1 MEQLQ
6 DAVVFTFVS
15 LFAMV
20 NPIGMAAVFL
30 ELTRNYPVGIR
41 HSLAYKVAIY
51 GFLLLVV
58 ALFIGPY
65 VLNFFGVSLQDIQ
78 IAGGI
83 YVFYTAW
90 GMLTARPKVTGVETQ
105 EAADSADIAFFP
117 LTMPITAGA
126 GSLAVTISLSSK
138 ISHPPTGHLAVYGG
152 AIIGIALVFIS
163 VALCYRFA
171 DAIFRRI
178 RPRRHQ
184 RDHAPH
190 GIHPAG
196 HRRRDRVGR
205 PQAVDPGSVGKIAAP
220 SRGCR

>member
-30 ELTRNYPVGIR
+30 ELTRNCPVGIR
-41 HSLAYKVAIY
+41 YSLAYKVAIY

-126 GSLAVTISLSSK
+126 GSLAVTAAAGDMPVT
-138 ISHPPTGHLAVYGG
+138 PPEFTSG
-152 AIIGIALVFIS
+152 
-163 VALCYRFA
+163 RF
-171 DAIFRRI
+171 
-178 RPRRHQ
+178 
-184 RDHAPH
+184 
-190 GIHPAG
+190 
-196 HRRRDRVGR
+196 
-205 PQAVDPGSVGKIAAP
+205 
-220 SRGCR
+220 

>member
-41 HSLAYKVAIY
+41 HSLAYRVAIY

-83 YVFYTAW
+83 YVFY
-90 GMLTARPKVTGVETQ
+90 L
-105 EAADSADIAFFP
+105 
-117 LTMPITAGA
+117 
-126 GSLAVTISLSSK
+126 
-138 ISHPPTGHLAVYGG
+138 
-152 AIIGIALVFIS
+152 
-163 VALCYRFA
+163 
-171 DAIFRRI
+171 
-178 RPRRHQ
+178 
-184 RDHAPH
+184 
-190 GIHPAG
+190 
-196 HRRRDRVGR
+196 
-205 PQAVDPGSVGKIAAP
+205 
-220 SRGCR
+220 RGEC